1 MNPGE
6 AGILLEEQGVRA
18 DAAELAA
25 TAALVTALL
34 QGTAGS
40 FAKLPLEAE
49 PAGFQT
55 EQRRNSP

>member
-18 DAAELAA
+18 DGADLAA
-25 TAALVTALL
+25 TAVLVTALL

-49 PAGFQT
+49 PAGFRA
-55 EQRRNSP
+55 EQWRNAP